1 MAAVVELSTPA
12 TDQRDYAFKV
22 SLTDADTGSALT
34 PDSDPSW
41 SLYDEDGAVINSRSD
56 VSKTASSTMYFAL
69 NGNDLK
75 YSEGE
80 FRIFELKGTYDSA
93 NFGNNINFNIAVKF
107 RIEKT
112 K

>member
-1 MAAVVELSTPA
+1 MAKVTELTTPA
-12 TDQRDYAFKV
+12 TDQGDYAFKV
-22 SLTDADTGSALT
+22 SLTDSDTGNALT
-34 PDSDPSW
+34 PDANPTW
-41 SLYDEDGAVINSRSD
+41 SLYDEDGNVINSRSD

-69 NGNDLK
+69 SGNDLK

-80 FRIFELKGTYDSA
+80 FRVFELKGTYDSG